1 MIVVYKEMKD
11 GKIQLTKQELEELLN
26 KARQEGYTDGHKDG
40 TRLMINTPIIS
51 TRTTPTRW
59 SDITWTC

>member
-11 GKIQLTKQELEELLN
+11 GKIQLTKEELEELLN
-26 KARQEGYTDGHKDG
+26 KARQEGYTDGYRDG
-40 TRLMINTPIIS
+40 TRFIINTPATYIP
-51 TRTTPTRW
+51 PTKW

>member
-11 GKIQLTKQELEELLN
+11 GKIQLTKEELEELLN
-26 KARQEGYTDGHKDG
+26 KARQEGYVDGHKDG
-40 TRLMINTPIIS
+40 TRLMINTPV
-51 TRTTPTRW
+51 TYAPQTRW